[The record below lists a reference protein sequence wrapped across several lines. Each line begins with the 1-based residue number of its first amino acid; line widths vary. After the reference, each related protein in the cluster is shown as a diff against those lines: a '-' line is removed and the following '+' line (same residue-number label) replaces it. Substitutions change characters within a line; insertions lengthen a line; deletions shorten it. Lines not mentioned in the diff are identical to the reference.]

1 MTRTCTTTAPPIP
14 ATRVETELGLK
25 GHSRY
30 QGTGSKPA
38 AAREAA
44 AARCPVQGRHVRVGC
59 LGSPEYTFSFWS
71 AAFAAAARA
80 LACRTVAGAP
90 GMAYVKSKSQGGR
103 VVVFWSRVA

>member
-38 AAREAA
+38 AAGWLGGLALSKAKESRETEAN
-44 AARCPVQGRHVRVGC
+44 
-59 LGSPEYTFSFWS
+59 S
-71 AAFAAAARA
+71 
-80 LACRTVAGAP
+80 
-90 GMAYVKSKSQGGR
+90 
-103 VVVFWSRVA
+103 